1 MIRKIIKIKGVGK
14 FENYVPKASTTF
26 SGDFKKIVLLYG
38 INGSGKSTFATIV
51 RSLKGDNSLILKRR
65 TFHLTSSPEIELMI
79 DGIPKPFHFFNEKW
93 ALNYPEIEVFDNH
106 FINENVF
113 TGFTV
118 EIDHK
123 RKLFDIILGQN
134 GVKLKTE
141 IEEIKFDIQEE
152 NKALKKCADEINTKL
167 DYIADAKRFSNLRPV
182 IDIDKRI
189 EEKKLEI
196 QHIKAEGQIKNT
208 SNLKLID
215 YSKNCSFKIYNH
227 NFRELPS
234 KS

>member
-14 FENYVPKASTTF
+14 FENYVPKAATTF
-26 SGDFKKIVLLYG
+26 TGDFKKIVLLYG
-38 INGSGKSTFATIV
+38 INGSGKSTFATII

-79 DGIPKPFHFFNEKW
+79 EGIPKPFHFSNEKW
-93 ALNYPEIEVFDNH
+93 ELHYPEIEVFDNH

-123 RKLFDIILGQN
+123 RKLFDIILGEK

-141 IEEIKFDIQEE
+141 IEQIKFDIQEE
-152 NKALKKCADEINTKL
+152 NKALKKCGDDINTKL
-167 DYIADAKRFSNLRPV
+167 DYITDAKRFSNLTPFV
-182 IDIDKRI
+182 DIDKKI
-189 EEKKLEI
+189 EEKK
-196 QHIKAEGQIKNT
+196 GQVQKLG
-208 SNLKLID
+208 SKLKSD
-215 YSKNCSFKIYNH
+215 SFA
-227 NFRELPS
+227 
-234 KS
+234 